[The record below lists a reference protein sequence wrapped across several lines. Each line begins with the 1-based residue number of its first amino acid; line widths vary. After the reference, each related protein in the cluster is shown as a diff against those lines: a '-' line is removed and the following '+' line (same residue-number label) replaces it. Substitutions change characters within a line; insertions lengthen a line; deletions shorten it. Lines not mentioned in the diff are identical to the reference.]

1 MSEDD
6 RPREALGPADER
18 LQELL
23 ALLQTD
29 AGRLDPVLVERVMRA
44 VRWQRTVRDVID
56 ALSGL
61 ASAVRDSLTVLVGSQ
76 RSSRRAD
83 G

>member
-6 RPREALGPADER
+6 RSREALDPADER

>member
-6 RPREALGPADER
+6 RSREALGPADER